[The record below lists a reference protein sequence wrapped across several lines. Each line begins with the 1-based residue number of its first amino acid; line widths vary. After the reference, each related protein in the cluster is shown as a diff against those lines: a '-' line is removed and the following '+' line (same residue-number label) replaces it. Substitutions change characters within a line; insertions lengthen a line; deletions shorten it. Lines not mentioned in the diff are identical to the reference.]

1 MAAAR
6 STVDALMYSLRQGVG
21 LLRRDDV
28 INRLSEL
35 DDKQIAE
42 VAGLL
47 LARKL
52 FPAWSEDDVKIL
64 ANVWKKLS

>member
-1 MAAAR
+1 MTAAR

-21 LLRRDDV
+21 ALRREDV
-28 INRLSEL
+28 LNRLGEL

-42 VAGLL
+42 VASLL

-64 ANVWKKLS
+64 ANVWEKLS

>member
-6 STVDALMYSLRQGVG
+6 STVDALMYSLRQGVDA
-21 LLRRDDV
+21 LRRDDA
-28 INRLSEL
+28 ISRLSQL
-35 DDKQIAE
+35 NKDQITA

>member
-1 MAAAR
+1 MTAAR

-21 LLRRDDV
+21 ALQREDV
-28 INRLSEL
+28 LNRLGEL

-42 VAGLL
+42 VVALL

-52 FPAWSEDDVKIL
+52 FPAWSENDATIL
-64 ANVWKKLS
+64 ANVWEKLS